1 MRKEV
6 ILRIGGKQHYQD
18 QEPDTVEL
26 VTDGFM
32 DFVDGAWEVTYEESE
47 LTGLAGVTTTF
58 RVEPGTITLTRTGPL
73 NSQMVF
79 REGQFHESLYEMEF
93 GALMLTV
100 CASKVSFDITEN
112 GGTIDLTYAIEIEQS
127 AAGLI
132 DYHLD
137 IEPK

>member
-1 MRKEV
+1 MKKEV
-6 ILRIGGKQHYQD
+6 MLRIGGTQHYEDQD
-18 QEPDTVEL
+18 PDTVEL
-26 VTDGFM
+26 VTDGYM
-32 DFVDGAWEVTYEESE
+32 ELVDGAWEITYEESE

-73 NSQMVF
+73 TSQMVF
-79 REGQFHESLYEMEF
+79 REGEYHESLYEMEF

-100 CASKVSFDITEN
+100 CASKVSFDITED

-137 IEPK
+137 IQVK